1 MILTS
6 QLNLDWTGQVK
17 EHTNIMCDEK
27 ALSVYLSEDFT
38 KANDLRDIIF
48 ELKGRN
54 ETRFWNEW
62 LFAYE
67 PYTYNPDRN
76 MIYNTD
82 IYVS

>member
-1 MILTS
+1 
-6 QLNLDWTGQVK
+6 
-17 EHTNIMCDEK
+17 MCDEK

-54 ETRFWNEW
+54 ETRFWNKGS
-62 LFAYE
+62 FAYE
-67 PYTYNPDRN
+67 PYTYNADLN

-82 IYVS
+82 TYVSL